1 MDSMLVREVM
11 SPPVTVAPE
20 APVPEV
26 ARMLLDRGVRGV
38 AVVDGSGK
46 LAGLITETDL
56 LVRNANLHFPSYL
69 GILENLLPIGGDR
82 NLDGEL
88 RRVLGVTAAE
98 VMTADVHTAQPD
110 DDLGDVAHYMV
121 QHQLHTVPVV
131 DGSGA
136 VQGMLYPADVIRLI
150 ARDAGA

>member
-1 MDSMLVREVM
+1 MVVAEVM
-11 SPPVTVAPE
+11 SKPAVTVPPDMKVAQ
-20 APVPEV
+20 V
-26 ARMLLDRGVRGV
+26 ARTMLDKAVP
-38 AVVDGSGK
+38 AVVVVEDGQMLGIIS
-46 LAGLITETDL
+46 ETDL

-82 NLDGEL
+82 NLEGEL

-98 VMTADVHTAQPD
+98 VMTADVHTARPD

-131 DGSGA
+131 DGAGA
-136 VQGMLYPADVIRLI
+136 VQGMLYPADVVRLI
-150 ARDAGA
+150 ARDA

>member
-1 MDSMLVREVM
+1 MLVREVM
-11 SPPVTVAPE
+11 SLPVTVAPG
-20 APVPEV
+20 ATVPDV
-26 ARMLLDRGVRGV
+26 ARTFLERGVRGV

-46 LAGLITETDL
+46 LTGLITETDL

-82 NLDGEL
+82 NLEAEL

-98 VMTADVHTAQPD
+98 VMTGDVHTARPD
-110 DDLGDVAHYMV
+110 EDLGEVAHYMV
-121 QHQLHTVPVV
+121 QHQLHAVPVV
-131 DGSGA
+131 NEHGA
-136 VQGMLYPADVIRLI
+136 LEGMLYPADVIRLI